1 MKSEISI
8 SRTVRLPLIRV
19 PSIAVGLL
27 FTAYVGQGAGQAG
40 VISIEADAVTPL
52 PAGVRNIALI
62 SPNLACAIDRNEVRV
77 HCVGPD
83 GRVTAFGRAG
93 QGPGEFE
100 SPRYLAHGDGGEAIV
115 VYDGGLHRISV
126 FSENGEF
133 LSSAATRYTEPIAWI
148 ETLSDST
155 VLARA
160 MRWMPVDV
168 LPKVLAE
175 LNIHTGALGWERH
188 LLDDHAGDLAC
199 GTPLRVYQSKLG
211 GWIPVGDRDIL
222 FTACHGEFLLRF
234 TEEVDE
240 RPTFVL
246 RTPTYQE
253 RFPSEESVQRTLEEQ
268 RSDAASGRWTPGLG
282 AEELRRIPKLWYD
295 ARTIDGRRRV
305 WFRSGAG
312 DGVAEPR
319 ETLLDVYQVLDES
332 VGFLGTVR
340 LDGDVTSIAAA
351 GDRLVALRDEHDS
364 ADGRTLAWYEIGDLD
379 L

>member
-1 MKSEISI
+1 MRSEISA
-8 SRTVRLPLIRV
+8 SRAVRRPLIRV
-19 PSIAVGLL
+19 PSLAAGLL
-27 FTAYVGQGAGQAG
+27 LTAYVGQGAGQAG
-40 VISIEADAVTPL
+40 LISLEADAVTPL

-62 SPNLACAIDRNEVRV
+62 SPNLACAIDPNEVQV

-83 GRVTAFGRAG
+83 GSVTVFGRPG

-100 SPRYLAHGDGGEAIV
+100 SPRYLARGDGGEAIV
-115 VYDGGLHRISV
+115 VYDAGLDRISV

-133 LSSAATRYTEPIAWI
+133 LSSAATRSTEPIFWI

-160 MRWMPVDV
+160 MRWMPVEV

-175 LNIHTGALGWERH
+175 LNIHSGALGWERH
-188 LLDDHAGDLAC
+188 LLDDHAGDLEC
-199 GTPLRVYQSKLG
+199 GTPRPVYQSKLG
-211 GWIPVGDRDIL
+211 GWVPVGDRDIL
-222 FTACHGEFLLRF
+222 FTACNGEFLLRF
-234 TEEVDE
+234 TEEVDQ

-246 RTPTYQE
+246 RAPTYQE

-268 RSDAASGRWTPGLG
+268 RRDAAAGRWSPGLG

-312 DGVAEPR
+312 DGVAAPR

-332 VGFLGTVR
+332 VEFLVTVR
-340 LDGDVTSIAAA
+340 LDGDVTSIAAV
-351 GDRLVALRDEHDS
+351 GDHLVALRDEHDS